1 MTVEK
6 PSPNSLKTIRQNL
19 IMLVRYAQL
28 SQISKTELKES
39 KKIEPKKLKSKDR
52 YRFKINFENNNKTNS
67 KDKKFNYKIR
77 TRKMRR

>member
-1 MTVEK
+1 MTVGK
-6 PSPNSLKTIRQNL
+6 PSPNSLKTIKLNL
-19 IMLVRYAQL
+19 IMQVRYAQL
-28 SQISKTELKES
+28 SQINKTELKES

-52 YRFKINFENNNKTNS
+52 YKSKINFENNNKT

>member
-6 PSPNSLKTIRQNL
+6 PSPNSLKTIRLNL

-52 YRFKINFENNNKTNS
+52 YKFKINFENNNKT

>member
-1 MTVEK
+1 MTAEK
-6 PSPNSLKTIRQNL
+6 PSPNSLKTIRLNL
-19 IMLVRYAQL
+19 TMQVRYAQL

-52 YRFKINFENNNKTNS
+52 YKFKINLENNNKT

-77 TRKMRR
+77 TKKMRR

>member
-6 PSPNSLKTIRQNL
+6 PSPNSLKTIRLNL
-19 IMLVRYAQL
+19 TMQVRYAQL
-28 SQISKTELKES
+28 SQISRTELKES

-52 YRFKINFENNNKTNS
+52 YKFKINFENNNKT

-77 TRKMRR
+77 TKKMRR

>member
-6 PSPNSLKTIRQNL
+6 PSPNSLKTIRLNL
-19 IMLVRYAQL
+19 TMQVRYAQL

-52 YRFKINFENNNKTNS
+52 YKFKINFENNNKT

-77 TRKMRR
+77 TKKMRR

>member
-6 PSPNSLKTIRQNL
+6 PSPNSLKTIRLNL
-19 IMLVRYAQL
+19 TMQVRYAQL

-52 YRFKINFENNNKTNS
+52 YKFKINLENNNKT

-77 TRKMRR
+77 TKKMRR

>member
-6 PSPNSLKTIRQNL
+6 PSPNSLKTIRLNL
-19 IMLVRYAQL
+19 IMQVRYAQL

-52 YRFKINFENNNKTNS
+52 YKSKINFENNNKT

>member
-6 PSPNSLKTIRQNL
+6 PSPNSLKTIRLNL
-19 IMLVRYAQL
+19 TMQVRYAQL
-28 SQISKTELKES
+28 SQISRTELKES

-52 YRFKINFENNNKTNS
+52 YKFKINFENNNKT

-77 TRKMRR
+77 TRKMMRR

>member
-6 PSPNSLKTIRQNL
+6 PSPNSLKTIRLNL
-19 IMLVRYAQL
+19 TMQVRYAQL

-52 YRFKINFENNNKTNS
+52 YKFKINFENNNKT